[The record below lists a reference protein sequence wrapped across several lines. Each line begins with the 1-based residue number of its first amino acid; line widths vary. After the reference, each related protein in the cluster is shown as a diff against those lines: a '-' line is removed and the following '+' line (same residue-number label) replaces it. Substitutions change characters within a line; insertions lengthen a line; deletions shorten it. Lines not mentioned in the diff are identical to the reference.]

1 MSDEQKARVEASKAA
16 GRAENYAEGGVPHS
30 AVAGRNDAAWESVA
44 SGNTGDKPAL
54 YRGRSSGENMRKNL
68 RGDLDAQQLNTF
80 TRWWNSWLIQINVK
94 VKDLCEE
101 IKPGV
106 ISIKLLEVLSDSS
119 CGKVRACGQGCCCGT
134 CALWGACS

>member
-1 MSDEQKARVEASKAA
+1 
-16 GRAENYAEGGVPHS
+16 
-30 AVAGRNDAAWESVA
+30 
-44 SGNTGDKPAL
+44 
-54 YRGRSSGENMRKNL
+54 MRKNL

-119 CGKVRACGQGCCCGT
+119 CGKVRVRPVLLRRRVACGRVICGAAKT
-134 CALWGACS
+134 YSTYAHTLIPCYTTNERWIRPRKSTVCGGRKEPFPCLPAWPPLGSTPPRIHLDAPPRS